1 MENSLLTYRLK
12 VMHLSDLAFYMICLW
27 YSFSFPNMCIK
38 VMYAKLTLLN
48 DQVYLLTL
56 SAHAH
61 EDCCHPFVCVC
72 GCVCLS
78 VTTLVCR

>member
-1 MENSLLTYRLK
+1 
-12 VMHLSDLAFYMICLW
+12 MHLSDLAFNMIHLW
-27 YSFSFPNMCIK
+27 YSFGFPNMCIK

-48 DQVYLLTL
+48 KQVHLLTL

-61 EDCCHPFVCVC
+61 EDYCCPFVCVC

-78 VTTLVCR
+78 VTTLARR